1 MPATPRALEIRS
13 ATEADVEAVLDLW
26 ERSGTHRTVTDDT
39 AGVTLLLREA
49 PGSLLLATDAG
60 TVVGTVIAGWNGWRG
75 GIYRI
80 AVAPSHRRL
89 GVGRALLSAA
99 TQRLEVMGARRIDA
113 FVVRD
118 DELARAFW
126 ESLAPEWTQDPM
138 EKLRYIR
145 FG

>member
-1 MPATPRALEIRS
+1 MPATPRALEIRA
-13 ATEADVEAVLDLW
+13 ATEGDADAVLDLW
-26 ERSGTHRTVTDDT
+26 ERSGTHRTVTDDM
-39 AGVTLLLREA
+39 AGVTLLLRDA
-49 PGSLLLATDAG
+49 PGSLLIATDSG

-80 AVAPSHRRL
+80 AVASTHRRV

-113 FVVRD
+113 FVVKD

-126 ESLAPEWTQDPM
+126 ESLAPEWMPDPM

-145 FG
+145 IG